1 MADLAALSP
10 LSSLFPVFFNW
21 HRLCKLD
28 VCHAVYLSGGQ
39 VETESKNKI
48 LAATGK
54 VETVSII
61 TDRRPIMAQGE
72 KIIGIDLGTT
82 NSVVAV
88 MDGNEPTVIANQ
100 EGDRTTPSV
109 IAFTDGDE
117 TIVGAP
123 ARNQR
128 VTNPTRTI
136 YSVKRFMGRRHNE
149 VKSEEKMIPYEVKG
163 GRR

>member
-1 MADLAALSP
+1 
-10 LSSLFPVFFNW
+10 
-21 HRLCKLD
+21 
-28 VCHAVYLSGGQ
+28 
-39 VETESKNKI
+39 
-48 LAATGK
+48 
-54 VETVSII
+54 
-61 TDRRPIMAQGE
+61 MAQGE

-163 GRR
+163 AADEYVKIGIGDKEYTPQEISA